1 LEEINDPGAKKA
13 ILLPAREQQAS
24 ELVGPVHSLLLE
36 KSLYSFLNDRENES
50 SALTEQ
56 FRVDVYQWK

>member
-1 LEEINDPGAKKA
+1 MLYRRKTQSKA
-13 ILLPAREQQAS
+13 ILLLGRDKQAG

-56 FRVDVYQWK
+56 FRVDIYQWK